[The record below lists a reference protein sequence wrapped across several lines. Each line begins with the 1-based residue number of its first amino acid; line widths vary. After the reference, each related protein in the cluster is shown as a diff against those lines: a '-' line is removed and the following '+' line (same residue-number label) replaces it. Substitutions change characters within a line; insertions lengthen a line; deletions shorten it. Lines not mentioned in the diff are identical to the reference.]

1 MPLNKIEIS
10 RTFHLGDHNFF
21 KVGQEGTIEENETRE
36 GLAQDAM
43 TFIDATLKKYFPEN
57 EVIVS
62 SVIVNKEPEYFTE
75 KTEYGETL
83 LEQIL
88 SCKDLITLDSYKF
101 IVKGKPEEKWEL

>member
-75 KTEYGETL
+75 EIDEPKSME
-83 LEQIL
+83 EQIN
-88 SCKDLITLDSYKF
+88 SCKSATVLKAVYEPIIK
-101 IVKGKPEEKWEL
+101 KMPELEKI